1 MKIWTSCGFCCFFFF
16 WLLHVWRLKSYSGYV
31 TAEIFSSCMF
41 SERNSSSHYY
51 VKYFKTIS
59 NICIKS
65 KCNLV
70 LYVVVLH
77 VFHKFYIVASLLSN
91 VKNLFPK
98 DKSKTV
104 VELLVKKVLPI
115 LILYRC
121 LQKLRFWTIFRTVYS
136 CHMFASKQYFG

>member
-1 MKIWTSCGFCCFFFF
+1 MKE
-16 WLLHVWRLKSYSGYV
+16 
-31 TAEIFSSCMF
+31 TAHHIITC
-41 SERNSSSHYY
+41 
-51 VKYFKTIS
+51 KYFKTIS

-77 VFHKFYIVASLLSN
+77 VFHKFYIVASLLPN
-91 VKNLFPK
+91 VNNLFPK
-98 DKSKTV
+98 DKLKTV
-104 VELLVKKVLPI
+104 VELLVKKVLSI

-136 CHMFASKQYFG
+136 CHMFASKQYFGYNVIIHFSKYIKLCKKHKRFENRP